1 MEKYDLVVIGSG
13 ASGLVSA
20 ITAMREGVKGVLIIE
35 KEEDLGGNLNL
46 FIHDGFG
53 NFYLGEKVTGPEF
66 SSIMID
72 DYKKLGGKYLTS
84 SKVLEINAD
93 KRITVI
99 NPDKGVY
106 DIEAGAIILATGCK
120 EKFTGNIM
128 IPVDRYTGI
137 FTIASAHRLVNFH
150 GYLPGKEVVIQ
161 ESGKWS
167 ALLARRLLI
176 EGAEIKALVT
186 AKESLDKEQ
195 LDILNGFDI
204 PVIYNAKISE
214 IGGAERVEWA
224 AVMIDEKDEELI
236 ECDSLIL
243 SVGYYP
249 EIDLIRILNVDIKT
263 INTVEDGFFACGTV
277 KHGVEGVFSSG
288 EDGYIIGHLASQYIK
303 KYLY

>member
-1 MEKYDLVVIGSG
+1 
-13 ASGLVSA
+13 
-20 ITAMREGVKGVLIIE
+20 
-35 KEEDLGGNLNL
+35 
-46 FIHDGFG
+46 
-53 NFYLGEKVTGPEF
+53 
-66 SSIMID
+66 
-72 DYKKLGGKYLTS
+72 
-84 SKVLEINAD
+84 
-93 KRITVI
+93 
-99 NPDKGVY
+99 
-106 DIEAGAIILATGCK
+106 
-120 EKFTGNIM
+120 M

-224 AVMIDEKDEELI
+224 AVMINEKDEELI

-249 EIDLIRILNVDIKT
+249 EIDLIRSLNVDIKT